1 MAAGYRSYAFRWFTG
16 YSAGGGG
23 PVEPGCPCPDWTVEQ
38 TLVNAF
44 INPNEIST
52 NLFVTEQT
60 LANTFENPNE
70 LSSNAYTQTATL
82 ANAWQRK
89 ACD

>member
-1 MAAGYRSYAFRWFTG
+1 MAAGFRSYAFRWFTG
-16 YSAGGGG
+16 YAAGGGG

-38 TLVNAF
+38 TLVD
-44 INPNEIST
+44 
-52 NLFVTEQT
+52 LFVNKNEVSSNQFVNEQT
-60 LANTFENPNE
+60 LSDSFKNISEV
-70 LSSNAYTQTATL
+70 SGNAYTKPATL